1 MQPHPCALVEKQR
14 KSKSKEGVRMPDDQQ
29 HHSGRPLASSTDDT
43 PRPAGKQ
50 GFASMDAE
58 KQRSIASKGGSS
70 VPADKRP
77 FARDHGLAAAAGRK
91 GGEASHT
98 ARRARKEES

>member
-1 MQPHPCALVEKQR
+1 MSQQQETPSANMDQR
-14 KSKSKEGVRMPDDQQ
+14 
-29 HHSGRPLASSTDDT
+29 
-43 PRPAGKQ
+43 PRRTSGKQ

-70 VPADKRP
+70 VPAEKRP
-77 FARDHGLAAAAGRK
+77 FARDHNLAAAAGRK

-98 ARRARKEES
+98 ARRARKSDPSPG

>member
-1 MQPHPCALVEKQR
+1 MAHDQDEAPHRGASER
-14 KSKSKEGVRMPDDQQ
+14 NSDHAHASA
-29 HHSGRPLASSTDDT
+29 RPVGASAHETA
-43 PRPAGKQ
+43 RPTGKQ
-50 GFASMDAE
+50 GFASMDVE